1 MFIVDLISILDK
13 KKTEIFRIRK
23 SLFFYLMMS
32 FLSIAVYDCHTC

>member
-13 KKTEIFRIRK
+13 KNRDFLIRK
-23 SLFFYLMMS
+23 IPVFYLMMS

>member
-13 KKTEIFRIRK
+13 KKQGSSE
-23 SLFFYLMMS
+23 LENPCFFYLMMS